1 MSTAPLTPEE
11 ALDKLFTVISEEAIA
26 NPRFSRN
33 AYLMQSE
40 CLSCFKAMMLLLR

>member
-26 NPRFSRN
+26 NPRFR
-33 AYLMQSE
+33 E
-40 CLSCFKAMMLLLR
+40 TPI